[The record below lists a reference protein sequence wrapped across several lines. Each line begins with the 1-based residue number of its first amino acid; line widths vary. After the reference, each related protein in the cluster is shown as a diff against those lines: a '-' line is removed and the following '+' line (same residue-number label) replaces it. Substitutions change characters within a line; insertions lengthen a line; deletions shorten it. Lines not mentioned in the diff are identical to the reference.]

1 MQAKTT
7 NIIKRIVDM
16 VLTVL
21 LLFLMAYQ
29 VTGDV
34 LHEWMGIAMSVTLI
48 LHHILNRKWYKSVF
62 KGKYS
67 PYRIVLTAVNTLMLA
82 AIALTALSGVSM
94 SGHAVPFMYGLI
106 NVMKARELHLAMS
119 YWAFILM
126 GLHIGLHLKAMT
138 ARLGSKGK
146 SAFKVILTAVSGV
159 GLWLFLKSGIVN
171 YITFRTHFAFLD
183 YTTAKWLIILQNLAM
198 LMFFVL
204 AGYVVSELTQKNK
217 DKKYSAKPL
226 VWLGCAIIIG
236 AVTNYALKEKRAD
249 NSFGNSSWQNSQSTT
264 VQTTSNQTESVKEAQ
279 NSTSVTTAINDGF
292 ILIDGGS
299 FNMGSPDSENWRID
313 DETLHEVTVSAFYID
328 PYEALQTDYEA
339 LMGSDPSTFDGEGL
353 PVDNIS
359 WLDAVKYAN
368 ARSNAAGLIPAYTI
382 GDGEVVWDRSANG
395 YRLPTEA
402 EWEYACRAGA
412 QTPFNTEHSLS
423 ADDANFYGHYPYE
436 IEENYFDDEVLEARP
451 GEYRQTTVAVG
462 SFEPNAFGLYDCHGN
477 VNEWCW
483 DYYSAYDISQ
493 TSDPTGNENGTRH
506 VYRGG
511 GWNDFAKNMR
521 SAYRAAGQAD
531 MKSYNLG
538 VRLVRNADRSPI
550 GLLTAKENV
559 KLQKE
564 GKILIAYFSW
574 SGNTRDIA
582 HSIHRRINADIV
594 ELTPVDPY
602 SDDYN
607 TVLMEAQED
616 QHRQARPELNEH
628 IDNMEQY
635 DVILLG
641 YPNWWASI
649 PMPIA
654 TFLESYDF
662 SGKTIIPFCS
672 HGGGRFGQSLTA
684 IAKLAPDSAIGNGLS
699 VHYSGG
705 STLDDDISEWLRE
718 NGIEEQ

>member
-119 YWAFILM
+119 YWSFILM

-236 AVTNYALKEKRAD
+236 AVTNYALKEKSAD

-264 VQTTSNQTESVKEAQ
+264 VQTTSNQTESVTEAQ
-279 NSTSVTTAINDGF
+279 NSTSVTIAINDGF

-412 QTPFNTEHSLS
+412 
-423 ADDANFYGHYPYE
+423 
-436 IEENYFDDEVLEARP
+436 
-451 GEYRQTTVAVG
+451 
-462 SFEPNAFGLYDCHGN
+462 
-477 VNEWCW
+477 
-483 DYYSAYDISQ
+483 
-493 TSDPTGNENGTRH
+493 
-506 VYRGG
+506 
-511 GWNDFAKNMR
+511 
-521 SAYRAAGQAD
+521 
-531 MKSYNLG
+531 
-538 VRLVRNADRSPI
+538 
-550 GLLTAKENV
+550 
-559 KLQKE
+559 
-564 GKILIAYFSW
+564 
-574 SGNTRDIA
+574 
-582 HSIHRRINADIV
+582 
-594 ELTPVDPY
+594 
-602 SDDYN
+602 
-607 TVLMEAQED
+607 
-616 QHRQARPELNEH
+616 
-628 IDNMEQY
+628 
-635 DVILLG
+635 
-641 YPNWWASI
+641 
-649 PMPIA
+649 
-654 TFLESYDF
+654 
-662 SGKTIIPFCS
+662 
-672 HGGGRFGQSLTA
+672 
-684 IAKLAPDSAIGNGLS
+684 
-699 VHYSGG
+699 
-705 STLDDDISEWLRE
+705 
-718 NGIEEQ
+718 